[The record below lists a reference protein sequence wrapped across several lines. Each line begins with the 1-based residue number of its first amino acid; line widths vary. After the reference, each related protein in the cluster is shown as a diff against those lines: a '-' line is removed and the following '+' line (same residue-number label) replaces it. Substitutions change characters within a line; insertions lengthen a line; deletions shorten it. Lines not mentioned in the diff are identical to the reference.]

1 MARNLRRA
9 FGELLISLK
18 FLNVNAWLLNIS
30 LIISASISTPFSL
43 KSSYSSFPSRAP
55 DPSVSNL
62 KNRRSIFS
70 FYATS
75 CSFMRYLGYM
85 SSFFFANFL
94 SHAFTVK
101 SFKCSDSPR
110 IWVGTWL
117 IEEDRWD
124 TVCKVAREAFWAPF
138 TGDLSVALSPP
149 TTDCLG
155 DTLPLLRLG
164 FITALLFLIRL
175 AIYWF
180 KCAWSWA
187 NCWILDA
194 ESLLMVSIC
203 CYVNILK
210 WKVNEKVF
218 LTNYYHIVWIF
229 LHSWVVRSQNYLLTS
244 IY

>member
-18 FLNVNAWLLNIS
+18 FLNVNAWLLNMS

-43 KSSYSSFPSRAP
+43 NSSYNSLPSSAP

-62 KNRRSIFS
+62 TKRRSIFS

-110 IWVGTWL
+110 IWAGTWL
-117 IEEDRWD
+117 IEEDRWE
-124 TVCKVAREAFWAPF
+124 TVCKVALEAFKAPF
-138 TGDLSVALSPP
+138 VGVLSFLLSPP
-149 TTDCLG
+149 AIEDLG
-155 DTLPLLRLG
+155 ETLLLARLG
-164 FITALLFLIRL
+164 LIAALLFLIRL

-180 KCAWSWA
+180 KWAWSWA
-187 NCWILDA
+187 NYWILED
-194 ESLLMVSIC
+194 
-203 CYVNILK
+203 
-210 WKVNEKVF
+210 
-218 LTNYYHIVWIF
+218 
-229 LHSWVVRSQNYLLTS
+229 
-244 IY
+244 